1 MLASYPW
8 ITEEKAFFGR
18 AQTDY
23 DFEARD
29 PVAAQASL
37 KSIRAEQASLSKKV
51 LLLFCLL
58 SLSLLLPFVVVVAAL
73 F

>member
-1 MLASYPW
+1 MLATYPW

-51 LLLFCLL
+51 CCC
-58 SLSLLLPFVVVVAAL
+58 
-73 F
+73 